1 MTPDTGMR
9 TIEDDVAA
17 AEEATRGV
25 TSTGSV
31 QRSTGSTDEV
41 GAPEGSGRGV
51 STGSTDEVGA
61 PERSGRGV
69 STGSTDEMG
78 APEGS
83 ARGVSTSST
92 DEMGA
97 TERSGRGVST
107 GSTSAAGST
116 SARGS
121 TGAGGGALE
130 RRLEAILMVADEP
143 QSLVHLAT
151 AVAHP
156 LTDVREAILR
166 LVADFDGVNGTVRR
180 GFELREVA
188 GGWRIYVRPEHD
200 PVVADFVYTQNPTRL
215 SQAAL
220 ETLAVIAYKQPISR
234 GAVAS
239 IRAVNVDSVVRTLLG
254 RGLITEAF
262 TDSETGAINYATTD
276 LLLVQL
282 GINSLDELP
291 LISPLLADGAN
302 GFEDLP

>member
-1 MTPDTGMR
+1 MTPDAGM
-9 TIEDDVAA
+9 TDADV
-17 AEEATRGV
+17 EN
-25 TSTGSV
+25 STER
-31 QRSTGSTDEV
+31 RSSLSRPGE
-41 GAPEGSGRGV
+41 PV
-51 STGSTDEVGA
+51 STGD
-61 PERSGRGV
+61 
-69 STGSTDEMG
+69 
-78 APEGS
+78 
-83 ARGVSTSST
+83 
-92 DEMGA
+92 
-97 TERSGRGVST
+97 
-107 GSTSAAGST
+107 
-116 SARGS
+116 
-121 TGAGGGALE
+121 GGASEAQPIE

-143 QSLVHLAT
+143 QSLVHLAS
-151 AVAHP
+151 AVGRP
-156 LTDVREAILR
+156 LVEVREAILR
-166 LVADFDGVNGTVRR
+166 LVADFDGVDGTVRR

-188 GGWRIYVRPEHD
+188 GGWRIYVRAEHD
-200 PVVADFVYTQNPTRL
+200 PVVADFVLTQNPSRL

>member
-1 MTPDTGMR
+1 MTPDASMTA
-9 TIEDDVAA
+9 V
-17 AEEATRGV
+17 
-25 TSTGSV
+25 
-31 QRSTGSTDEV
+31 DEV
-41 GAPEGSGRGV
+41 STSSTNGGV
-51 STGSTDEVGA
+51 STSSTN
-61 PERSGRGV
+61 
-69 STGSTDEMG
+69 EMG
-78 APEGS
+78 ATERLG
-83 ARGVSTSST
+83 RGVSTSST
-92 DEMGA
+92 NG
-97 TERSGRGVST
+97 GVST
-107 GSTSAAGST
+107 NGQPI
-116 SARGS
+116 
-121 TGAGGGALE
+121 E

-156 LTDVREAILR
+156 LVDVREAILR
-166 LVADFDGVNGTVRR
+166 LVADFDGKAGTVRR

-200 PVVADFVYTQNPTRL
+200 PVVADFVLTQNPSRL

-276 LLLVQL
+276 LLLTQL